1 LNSHKLRSQAAAAAA
16 AAEGTSGCTSST
28 IGPSAAAAAVTGVP
42 TVSARYPM
50 HKPAAAAATT
60 AAAAAA
66 VGQEPSA
73 ELVGQWGSEPVLHH
87 TSSTLNSSSRWDL
100 AP

>member
-1 LNSHKLRSQAAAAAA
+1 
-16 AAEGTSGCTSST
+16 
-28 IGPSAAAAAVTGVP
+28 
-42 TVSARYPM
+42 M